1 LEKDQFRE
9 ISGIDRDMVDCQSA
23 ARKSEYPIVL
33 NNDNDEGS
41 LKLFRD
47 FGILPCCST
56 PKTFNLNAPYKS
68 PDIGAGHYSMK
79 FSDEAIKRYRQQGF
93 NVRSL
98 WLALTSGEIR
108 FDPETGERLPTYVF
122 IEHAGDGKVVIS
134 DEYPFFVP
142 GCFSRGKTKVEHL
155 GATMKPIGCVVKYH
169 PWSGRK
175 LSPAESRFF
184 TREASLRAAGD
195 AGGVNFDS
203 DNLGD
208 DQSRRATEAKIEAI
222 KAQQRR

>member
-1 LEKDQFRE
+1 MRRGFGFSLAESCTKIYWALGFLAPMMMLIMSAQALADTQECIMKRAAAGKGYDLKRGDRVYNRWPGAFFDFFILEKDQFRE

-79 FSDEAIKRYRQQGF
+79 FSMLGAFGSH
-93 NVRSL
+93 SL
-98 WLALTSGEIR
+98 AEKSGLIPRLASVCQLTCLLST
-108 FDPETGERLPTYVF
+108 PETGRSL
-122 IEHAGDGKVVIS
+122 
-134 DEYPFFVP
+134 
-142 GCFSRGKTKVEHL
+142 SRTNIHFL
-155 GATMKPIGCVVKYH
+155 
-169 PWSGRK
+169 
-175 LSPAESRFF
+175 F
-184 TREASLRAAGD
+184 RAASV
-195 AGGVNFDS
+195 AA
-203 DNLGD
+203 
-208 DQSRRATEAKIEAI
+208 R
-222 KAQQRR
+222 QRWSTWVQR